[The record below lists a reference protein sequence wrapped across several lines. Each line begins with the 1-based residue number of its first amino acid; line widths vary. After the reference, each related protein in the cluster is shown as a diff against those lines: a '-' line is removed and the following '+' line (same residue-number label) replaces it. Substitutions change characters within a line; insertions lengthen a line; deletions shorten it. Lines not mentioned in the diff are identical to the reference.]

1 MKRAIP
7 ILCAAAAL
15 IAPQA
20 AEAATQSA
28 SSGNVSATFT
38 YHGTYPNYHGETMS
52 ISRAGQ
58 VVYDQPVNSP
68 DCLAGSYECA
78 PGAMTP
84 GASSVHIVNLESTSE
99 PNVVL
104 DLYTGG
110 AHCCW
115 VEQVFSFDAATSTY
129 LMSERDFWDVGD
141 QMVDLRHDGLSEF
154 LSADERFEY
163 AFTDY
168 AASGAPIQIL
178 SFAGGHF
185 TDITRQFPK
194 LIARDAAV
202 WMKAFKAQARQ
213 HYPDSVGVIAAWAA
227 DEDLLGHSKL
237 VSRYLHQQARAGHLN
252 AAFSAGGMKFVAKLQ
267 KFLRRRGYLR

>member
-7 ILCAAAAL
+7 ILCAAVAL
-15 IAPQA
+15 VAPQA
-20 AEAATQSA
+20 AAAATQTA
-28 SSGNVSATFT
+28 TAGDVTATFT
-38 YHGTYPNYHGETMS
+38 YYGTYPQYHGETLS

-58 VVYDQPVNSP
+58 VIYDQPVSSR
-68 DCLAGSYECA
+68 DCLTGTYECA
-78 PGAMTP
+78 PGNIS
-84 GASSVHIVNLESTSE
+84 GGDSVHIVNLESTSE

-202 WMKAFKAQARQ
+202 WMKAFKAQAKE
-213 HYPDSVGVIAAWAA
+213 HYPDSVGVVAAWAA
-227 DEDLLGHSKL
+227 DEDLLGHHKL
-237 VSRYLHQQARAGHLN
+237 VARFLARQAKLGHLN
-252 AAFSAGGMKFVAKLQ
+252 SPIEPGGKKFVRALQ
-267 KFLRRRGYLR
+267 KMLRKDGYVR